1 MRQRAT
7 NPKSCMDHDD
17 DRRPCTRDHNAVVGG
32 AHRYRTSAGKQ
43 KTAHFCH
50 EAPAS
55 DADADADANT
65 REFLLVFATTICV
78 GWWLL
83 ALYKV
88 YVQIPIALH
97 HPPKGSAMTSGDG
110 APNQRTTVFQGAK
123 ILDPA
128 AKLKLPTPIIVMGL
142 PKSGTTSISAYFRC
156 GRIASSHFSCEIA
169 EEDVGSKEDGADS
182 WRNCRLPPTRGT
194 DAGSFPLCAVCIERN
209 ILQGWPPLEGCGP
222 YDVFAELDSAEHPLP
237 SVTSSK
243 RNLRSWPS
251 WSQLLSVSASDV
263 QPLCS
268 YPQITHLDAIHDAY
282 PNATFI
288 LNTRPV
294 GHWIRSVSKWSANG
308 NDKQKEGVGYLRQV
322 LTKCDL
328 PGLPAGIGSRDEELA
343 SFYHTHSRR
352 LQNFVHKNPSH
363 ALVEIDIEADE
374 TAVIMEEAFGIS
386 SECWNQHNPTVR
398 KKNEDPIDDDD
409 DDGGGVNAND
419 ALHGSEEGAV
429 DFDIQ
434 KEKPD
439 TALVL
444 DYLECN
450 NIEDIFPKVKV
461 K

>member
-7 NPKSCMDHDD
+7 NPTLSLDHVD
-17 DRRPCTRDHNAVVGG
+17 DRRPSTRADHAVVGG
-32 AHRYRTSAGKQ
+32 AHRKSAGKQ
-43 KTAHFCH
+43 KTARFRH

-55 DADADADANT
+55 DADANT
-65 REFLLVFATTICV
+65 REFFLVFSATICT
-78 GWWLL
+78 GWLL
-83 ALYKV
+83 LSLYRF
-88 YVQIPIALH
+88 YLQIPISLH
-97 HPPKGSAMTSGDG
+97 HSPIVSSIISGSGG

-123 ILDPA
+123 ILDA
-128 AKLKLPTPIIVMGL
+128 TAKLKLPTPIIVMGL

-156 GRIASSHFSCEIA
+156 GRIASSHFSCEVA
-169 EEDVGSKEDGADS
+169 EEDAGSEEDGVDS
-182 WRNCRLPPTRGT
+182 RRNCRLPPTLGT
-194 DAGSFPLCAVCIERN
+194 DAGSFPLCAVCVERN
-209 ILQGWPPLEGCGP
+209 ILQGRSPLEGCGP

-237 SVTSSK
+237 SASSSK
-243 RNLRSWPS
+243 RHLRSWSS
-251 WSQLLSVSASDV
+251 WSRLLSASASDV

-288 LNTRPV
+288 LNTRPA
-294 GHWIRSVSKWSANG
+294 GHWVRSISKWSANG

-343 SFYHTHSRR
+343 SFYKTHSRR
-352 LQNFVHKNPSH
+352 IQNFVHKHPSH
-363 ALVEIDIEADE
+363 ALIEIDIEADE

-398 KKNEDPIDDDD
+398 KGKEDPIDDDD
-409 DDGGGVNAND
+409 DDGGGANAND
-419 ALHGSEEGAV
+419 ALHGSEEEAV

-444 DYLECN
+444 DYLECG
-450 NIEDIFPKVKV
+450 NIEEIFPKVKV